1 MKYIISFCLIFSVY
15 NHSIGQIKNGFVEYK
30 IKEKMSFND
39 SKSEKKIEKK
49 SNSLIKNALKK
60 LFEGSQ
66 STSDIEFELIFN
78 SNFSYFS
85 KKEKLKR
92 ENDSHNVFKLILQT
106 RDKIIT
112 DFKNKVTL
120 SRKDKYNLVVSD
132 SLSKFNWKL
141 INETKKIGNFLCYK
155 AIGSVKL
162 LMSSSKLKFKNQKIV
177 AWYCPKININSGP
190 SGYGGLPGL
199 ILELKEEGRIVF
211 YASKLNFNL
220 KKKLNVKKE
229 FKGKIV
235 TRKQYNN
242 ILKDKN
248 N

>member
-1 MKYIISFCLIFSVY
+1 M
-15 NHSIGQIKNGFVEYK
+15 
-30 IKEKMSFND
+30 
-39 SKSEKKIEKK
+39 
-49 SNSLIKNALKK
+49 
-60 LFEGSQ
+60 
-66 STSDIEFELIFN
+66 IFN

-162 LMSSSKLKFKNQKIV
+162 LMSS
-177 AWYCPKININSGP
+177 
-190 SGYGGLPGL
+190 
-199 ILELKEEGRIVF
+199 
-211 YASKLNFNL
+211 
-220 KKKLNVKKE
+220 
-229 FKGKIV
+229 
-235 TRKQYNN
+235 
-242 ILKDKN
+242 
-248 N
+248 

>member
-1 MKYIISFCLIFSVY
+1 
-15 NHSIGQIKNGFVEYK
+15 
-30 IKEKMSFND
+30 
-39 SKSEKKIEKK
+39 
-49 SNSLIKNALKK
+49 
-60 LFEGSQ
+60 
-66 STSDIEFELIFN
+66 
-78 SNFSYFS
+78 
-85 KKEKLKR
+85 
-92 ENDSHNVFKLILQT
+92 
-106 RDKIIT
+106 
-112 DFKNKVTL
+112 
-120 SRKDKYNLVVSD
+120 
-132 SLSKFNWKL
+132 
-141 INETKKIGNFLCYK
+141 
-155 AIGSVKL
+155 
-162 LMSSSKLKFKNQKIV
+162 MSSSKLKFKNQKIV